1 MKIITAKRLITI
13 FLMIIPFSGIAQ
25 WNYINQ
31 GNTCNYNII
40 KFISESEGWVMGGT
54 CCIQKTTDGGA
65 TWIQVECNGTTNI
78 QDFQFINDS
87 VAYCT
92 GWYFTGSI
100 YSEVLK
106 YDYTNESWN
115 VIYNTDL
122 TAIQALHFLDPLTG
136 FIVSGIG
143 IQKTIDGGISW
154 STVWDASF
162 AGFNSA
168 YLEDII
174 FVNDSIGFS
183 CGKMKPN
190 IFSQRGIVKST
201 DKGENWFVCY
211 LDPDIGSGSILLLH
225 QVKDNPDIIYGS
237 SSSEDILKTIDCG
250 ITWETINSGIQYEYK
265 PLYFINA
272 DTGYAAATFLGF
284 FPGYEKLTMEIWR
297 TNDGALTWNL
307 QFVDSAYW
315 QATNSIYFIN
325 DTIGFVAGWQTMLK
339 TENGGIAT
347 GIQLNERTHDIEVKV
362 YPNPTNQY
370 VNVEISNT
378 DSKKIILEVTNLS
391 GKILH
396 RIEYSNNEPYIQK
409 IDLSEHS
416 RGIYLLNIRTK
427 KILKV
432 AKLVIY

>member
-13 FLMIIPFSGIAQ
+13 FLMIIPFLGIAQ

-40 KFISESEGWVMGGT
+40 KFISESEGWVMGDT

-78 QDFQFINDS
+78 QDFQFVNDS

-190 IFSQRGIVKST
+190 IFREIQ
-201 DKGENWFVCY
+201 E
-211 LDPDIGSGSILLLH
+211 IGH
-225 QVKDNPDIIYGS
+225 
-237 SSSEDILKTIDCG
+237 
-250 ITWETINSGIQYEYK
+250 
-265 PLYFINA
+265 
-272 DTGYAAATFLGF
+272 F
-284 FPGYEKLTMEIWR
+284 FKL
-297 TNDGALTWNL
+297 
-307 QFVDSAYW
+307 
-315 QATNSIYFIN
+315 
-325 DTIGFVAGWQTMLK
+325 
-339 TENGGIAT
+339 
-347 GIQLNERTHDIEVKV
+347 
-362 YPNPTNQY
+362 
-370 VNVEISNT
+370 
-378 DSKKIILEVTNLS
+378 
-391 GKILH
+391 
-396 RIEYSNNEPYIQK
+396 
-409 IDLSEHS
+409 
-416 RGIYLLNIRTK
+416 
-427 KILKV
+427 
-432 AKLVIY
+432 